1 MDSAW
6 DIDEITRQS
15 LLYDFYGQLLTKR
28 QQQVMELYHG
38 ENLSLAEIAEE
49 FGISR
54 QGVHDA
60 LRSARKALDGYE
72 EKLGLVGR
80 FLKTETAV
88 QEIDGQILT
97 MIEQLQAGAADQA
110 AEPGQTGDAQT
121 NRPDTEELIRRL
133 RKVKSI
139 IDRLEE

>member
-1 MDSAW
+1 MNSAW

-97 MIEQLQAGAADQA
+97 MIEQLQAGA
-110 AEPGQTGDAQT
+110 PQTGG
-121 NRPDTEELIRRL
+121 PDTEELIRRL
-133 RKVKSI
+133 KKVKSI

>member
-6 DIDEITRQS
+6 DIDEITKQS

-97 MIEQLQAGAADQA
+97 MIE
-110 AEPGQTGDAQT
+110 
-121 NRPDTEELIRRL
+121 
-133 RKVKSI
+133 
-139 IDRLEE
+139 